1 MEDIQV
7 LDQLW
12 YCCSKTLERTI
23 YKEGLGN
30 ETSEA
35 DLLKVMNKMA
45 VKRQNVLLNIVS
57 FLGMGQDTDEPVK
70 HFTARL
76 RGQAAVC
83 NFTLPE
89 GTQEYTDLM
98 VQHQLVRGLSD
109 PLIQEQ
115 VLAHA
120 ATEDGAIMDLN
131 KTINLIEAKESGKA
145 DAGHLSRSGTTTS
158 LNRISDYRSGKKDA
172 LVEGR
177 AAGNNTAGGR
187 PAGGGTPPLSFACGA
202 RSQDTAAGRRRA
214 FDERNVQPLEKTVEN
229 VL

>member
-1 MEDIQV
+1 MAALQAELPRGMEDIQV

-12 YCCSKTLERTI
+12 YCCSETLQRTI

-35 DLLKVMNKMA
+35 DLLKVMKKMA
-45 VKRQNVLLNIVS
+45 VKKKNVLLNIVS

-89 GTQEYTDLM
+89 GTRDYTDRM

-145 DAGHLSRSGTTTS
+145 DAGLLSRSGTTTS
-158 LNRISDYRSGKKDA
+158 LNRISD
-172 LVEGR
+172 
-177 AAGNNTAGGR
+177 
-187 PAGGGTPPLSFACGA
+187 
-202 RSQDTAAGRRRA
+202 
-214 FDERNVQPLEKTVEN
+214 
-229 VL
+229 